1 MNESFIDYGKKARVN
16 WVLENKS
23 AQITL
28 LISMLQWVVNV
39 EKAFGSLKTNK
50 KAMNDCAGL
59 CQKQLEDLIKLV
71 QGKLEKPVRT
81 MIMCMITLDTHS
93 RDIAILLD
101 EEKCMSVDSFQW
113 QAQLKPYYNKEKKDV
128 DIHICDAMFDYG
140 YEYLGNGPRLVVTPL
155 TDRIYVTATQALH
168 LKMGCAPA
176 GPAGTGKTE
185 STKDLANALAKA
197 CYVFNCSDQMN

>member
-1 MNESFIDYGKKARVN
+1 MMNESFIDYGKKARVN

-28 LISMLQWVVNV
+28 LISMLQWCVNV

-81 MIMCMITLDTHS
+81 MIMCMITLDTHG
-93 RDIAILLD
+93 RDIAIQLD
-101 EEKCMSVDSFQW
+101 EEKCMTTDSFQW
-113 QAQLKPYYNKEKKDV
+113 QAQLKP
-128 DIHICDAMFDYG
+128 
-140 YEYLGNGPRLVVTPL
+140 
-155 TDRIYVTATQALH
+155 
-168 LKMGCAPA
+168 
-176 GPAGTGKTE
+176 
-185 STKDLANALAKA
+185 
-197 CYVFNCSDQMN
+197 

>member
-1 MNESFIDYGKKARVN
+1 MLSNSNTPSLVMEYINKVMICIKNIALNEDGGGRPFAKAIISAVGTETINYHEDFQLLGKTEEYLDQILVESTKVLRQLMNESFIDYGKKARVN

-101 EEKCMSVDSFQW
+101 EEKCQTVDSFQW
-113 QAQLKPYYNKEKKDV
+113 QAQLKP
-128 DIHICDAMFDYG
+128 
-140 YEYLGNGPRLVVTPL
+140 
-155 TDRIYVTATQALH
+155 
-168 LKMGCAPA
+168 
-176 GPAGTGKTE
+176 
-185 STKDLANALAKA
+185 
-197 CYVFNCSDQMN
+197 